1 MFLLSADNSKL
12 TVLQKELITSG
23 AINVYDVKFQ
33 FDSDWDEMSRWAVFR
48 VGSLSKCI
56 ELDDTNKCKIPW
68 ECLRENDIGKIL
80 YAGVYGMKGETITLP
95 TIWARMGEIMEG
107 AKLGDTVLPPTPS
120 MAEQILHQVLAARD
134 EVFAAIS
141 ANGGIIPDS
150 GGTDEGGGSDE
161 GTNTEPEVDGD
172 VATDEEVDDLLGDI
186 FGN

>member
-12 TVLQKELITSG
+12 AVLQKELITSG
-23 AINVYDVKFQ
+23 AINAYDVKFQ
-33 FDSDWDEMSRWAVFR
+33 FDSDWDDMSRWAVFR
-48 VGSLSKCI
+48 VGSLSKSI

-107 AKLGDTVLPPTPS
+107 AKLGDTILPPTPS
-120 MAEQILHQVLAARD
+120 MAEQILRQVLTARD

-141 ANGGIIPDS
+141 ANGGIIPDM
-150 GGTDEGGGSDE
+150 GGPDDGGDDENTGTD
-161 GTNTEPEVDGD
+161 TEVDGD